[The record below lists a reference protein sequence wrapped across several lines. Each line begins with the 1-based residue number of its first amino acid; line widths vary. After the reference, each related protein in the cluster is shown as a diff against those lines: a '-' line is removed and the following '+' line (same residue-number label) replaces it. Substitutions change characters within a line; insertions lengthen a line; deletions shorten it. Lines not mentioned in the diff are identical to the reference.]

1 MIKARAR
8 ARECECVRQQ
18 RVIIESKLL
27 RVFFIDVLIKLG
39 PLPRVKVL
47 SADAFSVNVFVRVV
61 SALGRLIIRGP
72 GVICFRS

>member
-8 ARECECVRQQ
+8 ARERECVRQQ

-47 SADAFSVNVFVRVV
+47 R
-61 SALGRLIIRGP
+61 
-72 GVICFRS
+72 